1 MVTDT
6 PSQILPDATEQD
18 RREAEIA
25 RQQWLAQIPL
35 IKRSERR
42 AYTAM
47 RKAYIGA
54 VDRLVNTGAVMIPQE
69 AQVDVAQAL
78 VRMWGDSIRLG
89 MSFPGMSE
97 KAAFPHL
104 ERKNEE
110 QTLFEQLQQ
119 AFLDAYGADHVRLIN
134 EVTRK
139 QIQRALDRGIQEGL
153 GIEEIA
159 KQIRASIPSFS
170 RLRAN
175 TIARTEVHNAAMFA
189 SREVARTSVFP
200 LNKRWVS
207 VYDARTR
214 DFGEGDGDVDS
225 ANHRAMNGVTVG
237 PDELFQVP
245 RRDGFMVSTDLMNGP
260 GDPSAP
266 PDQTINC
273 RCALTYRRAGR

>member
-6 PSQILPDATEQD
+6 PSQILPDATEQE

-89 MSFPGMSE
+89 MSFPSMSE

-104 ERKNEE
+104 ERKNDE

-139 QIQRALDRGIQEGL
+139 QVQRALDRGIQEGL

-175 TIARTEVHNAAMFA
+175 AIARTEVHNAAMFA

-214 DFGEGDGDVDS
+214 DFGEGDGEVDS